1 MSYAEL
7 HCLSHYSFLRGA
19 SHPADLIKTAK
30 SLGYQALAITDECS
44 LAGVVKAHAAAQ
56 ESNLHLIL
64 GSEFKLDEHRL
75 ISLVTN
81 QQSYSELSSL
91 ITLARRRSEKGEY
104 QIKWSDIQHNL
115 HNSLVI
121 WLPSKHPR
129 NDHQIATKLIK
140 WFSGRLW
147 IGVEHLLSGAESA
160 DYRYLYN
167 LATLWEIPM
176 VASGDVHMHCK
187 QRRALQDT

>member
-81 QQSYSELSSL
+81 QQSYSELSSETYEWPL
-91 ITLARRRSEKGEY
+91 ISHLVRSVAGSMAQNNQQAGNRR
-104 QIKWSDIQHNL
+104 
-115 HNSLVI
+115 
-121 WLPSKHPR
+121 P
-129 NDHQIATKLIK
+129 T
-140 WFSGRLW
+140 FS
-147 IGVEHLLSGAESA
+147 
-160 DYRYLYN
+160 
-167 LATLWEIPM
+167 
-176 VASGDVHMHCK
+176 
-187 QRRALQDT
+187 